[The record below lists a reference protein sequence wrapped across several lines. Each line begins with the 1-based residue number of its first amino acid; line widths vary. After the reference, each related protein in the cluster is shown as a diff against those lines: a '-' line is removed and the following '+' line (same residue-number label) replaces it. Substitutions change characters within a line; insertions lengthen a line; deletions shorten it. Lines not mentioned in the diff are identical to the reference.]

1 MDASTRSIVIAAVIA
16 ALVGFLI
23 AVLWSGTAGLVAFV
37 VILLVAV
44 LTNL

>member
-1 MDASTRSIVIAAVIA
+1 MDGSTRSIVIAAVVA
-16 ALVGFLI
+16 ALIGFLI
-23 AVLWSGTAGLVAFV
+23 AVLWSSTAGFIAFV